1 MAEYRHLANAHPQWV
16 DFPNNL
22 PPNTRR
28 VPMTRDHLFIAPQSG
43 LDIGEFTIP
52 ARDGH
57 SIHIRSYKQQGR
69 TDLPLLVYLHGGGFV
84 TGGLETDDDSCRALA
99 SQVPL
104 LVLNVEYR
112 LAPENKFPIGFEDS
126 FDVVRWVASHGSK
139 QLPVDLQR
147 GFLLGGTSAGAN
159 FTAGI
164 AHLAVREGLSPP
176 LTGLLFLA
184 GSFCHPDARP
194 AKYRD
199 RILSVDEI
207 NDAPGLTRKSIDY
220 FAAKYGAPPTDK
232 RLSPLLFESHSD
244 LAKKAVF
251 YVCGWDPRRDE
262 ALLFEQLLKEES
274 TRTKLYVYP
283 GLPHGFWTTCPDL
296 DVSKSW
302 QEDLVQ
308 GVQFLLE

>member
-28 VPMTRDHLFIAPQSG
+28 VPMTRDHLPITPQTG
-43 LDIGEFTIP
+43 LDIDEFTIP

-57 SIHIRSYKQQGR
+57 SICIRSYKQTGG
-69 TDLPLLVYLHGGGFV
+69 TDLALLAYLHGGGFV
-84 TGGLETDDDSCRALA
+84 TGGLETDDALCRNLA
-99 SQVPL
+99 AQVPL
-104 LVLNVEYR
+104 VVLNVEYR
-112 LAPENKFPIGFEDS
+112 LAPENKFPVGFEDS
-126 FDVVRWVASHGSK
+126 FDVVRWVASHGSA
-139 QLPVDLQR
+139 QLPINLQQ

-164 AHLAVREGLSPP
+164 SHLAVREGLYPP

-194 AKYRD
+194 AKYQD

-207 NDAPGLTRKSIDY
+207 NNAPGLTRKSIDY
-220 FAAKYGAPPTDK
+220 FAGKYGAPPEDK
-232 RLSPLLFESHSD
+232 RLSSLLFESHAG
-244 LAKKAVF
+244 LAQRAAF
-251 YVCGWDPRRDE
+251 FVCGWDPRRDE
-262 ALLFEQLLKEES
+262 ALLFEQLLKQEKIG
-274 TRTKLYVYP
+274 TKLYVYP

-296 DVSKSW
+296 EVSKSW
-302 QEDLVQ
+302 RSDLVE
-308 GVQFLLE
+308 GAQFLLK